1 MPLSAFLAFFACT
14 FFFALGFAVFATVL
28 ALAIILPLSF
38 HHEDEDDMVDFDAFF
53 FAILLPP
60 LNLYR
65 KLINNTIIYTY
76 RSKVLIILHRIIQ
89 IMADEKVNEIVAL
102 LKKNYPDVKIA
113 LDFSNPL
120 ELLIATILSAQS
132 TDKQINKVTKTL
144 FKKYRTPQDYVKTP
158 QEELEKDI
166 YSTGFYRNKTKNIK
180 KLCEILVNDFNSK
193 VPDTMEDL
201 ITLPGVARKTA
212 NIVLSSAFGKR
223 EGIAVDTHVKRV
235 SARLGFTKNTDPD
248 KIEKDLMKTVPRN
261 EWDIFALR
269 LIQHG
274 REICIAKKPKCEICF
289 LNKVC
294 PSAFTFG

>member
-1 MPLSAFLAFFACT
+1 MDK
-14 FFFALGFAVFATVL
+14 VDE
-28 ALAIILPLSF
+28 II
-38 HHEDEDDMVDFDAFF
+38 
-53 FAILLPP
+53 
-60 LNLYR
+60 
-65 KLINNTIIYTY
+65 
-76 RSKVLIILHRIIQ
+76 
-89 IMADEKVNEIVAL
+89 AL
-102 LKKNYPDVKIA
+102 LKKEYPDVKIA

-166 YSTGFYRNKTKNIK
+166 YSTGFFRNKAKNIK
-180 KLCEILVNDFNSK
+180 KLCGILVENFNSK
-193 VPDTMEDL
+193 VPETMEDL

-212 NIVLSSAFGKR
+212 NIVLSGAFGKI

-235 SARLGFTKNTDPD
+235 SFRLGLSANTDPE
-248 KIEKDLMKTVPRN
+248 KIEKDLMKIIPKN
-261 EWDIFALR
+261 DWDIFALL

-274 REICIAKKPKCEICF
+274 RQVCEAKKPKCEICV
-289 LNKVC
+289 LNKLC

>member
-1 MPLSAFLAFFACT
+1 
-14 FFFALGFAVFATVL
+14 
-28 ALAIILPLSF
+28 
-38 HHEDEDDMVDFDAFF
+38 
-53 FAILLPP
+53 
-60 LNLYR
+60 
-65 KLINNTIIYTY
+65 
-76 RSKVLIILHRIIQ
+76 
-89 IMADEKVNEIVAL
+89 MADEKVNEIVAL

-144 FKKYRTPQDYVKTP
+144 FKKYRTLQDYVKTP

-166 YSTGFYRNKTKNIK
+166 YSTGFYRNKAKNIK

-201 ITLPGVARKTA
+201 VTLPGVARKTA
-212 NIVLSSAFGKR
+212 NIVLASAFGKR

-235 SARLGFTKNTDPD
+235 SARLRLTKNTDPD
-248 KIEKDLMKTVPRN
+248 KIEKDLMKIIPRN
-261 EWDIFALR
+261 EWDVFALR

-274 REICIAKKPKCEICF
+274 RGICIAKKPKCEICF